1 MSTKTRYFV
10 IVSLLVT
17 VVGIGTGL
25 VAYYAGFQGGG
36 VSGPTSLPEL
46 RYVPRE
52 AGVVAYVD
60 VRQVMASELRKHL
73 QWSPERGSGQQE
85 FQNQTGVNI
94 ETDIDYIV
102 AYTEPSDSARGQTP
116 GMLLANGTFGEA
128 KVEASM
134 REHGAQVEPYKGK
147 RLIVVP
153 EGAFSPRDST
163 DPRSGDPAASPRR
176 DYAVSFLKPG
186 LIAVGNTYLVR
197 RAIDL
202 EGGGDRITTNE
213 EMMNLIQSLDSGHAW
228 AVGRFDALRS
238 VAVLPDGVN
247 QLSAIS
253 WFSVTGKVADG
264 VTGVVRAETRDEESA
279 NNLRD
284 LMRGFMALAKLQGGS
299 QPGLQALVQSLQ
311 LGGTGKT
318 VALSFSISAEAF
330 ELMSPGSKKSAGRQQ
345 AH

>member
-10 IVSLLVT
+10 IVSLLVM

-25 VAYYAGFQGGG
+25 VAYYAGFQGGA

-46 RYVPRE
+46 QYVPRE
-52 AGVVAYVD
+52 ASVVAYVD
-60 VRQVMASELRKHL
+60 VRQVMASEVRKHL

-85 FQNQTGVNI
+85 FQNQTGINI

-116 GMLLANGTFGEA
+116 GMLLARGTFGEA
-128 KVEASM
+128 KIEASM

-147 RLIVVP
+147 RLMVVR
-153 EGAFSPRDST
+153 EAAVTPRDST
-163 DPRSGDPAASPRR
+163 DPRAGAPRP
-176 DYAVSFLKPG
+176 DYALSFLKPG
-186 LIAVGNTYLVR
+186 LIAGGNAYLVR

-238 VAVLPDGVN
+238 VAVLPDGVT
-247 QLSAIS
+247 QLPAIS
-253 WFSVTGKVADG
+253 WFSVTGKVAEG

-284 LMRGFMALAKLQGGS
+284 LMRGFMALAKLQGGL

-318 VALSFSISAEAF
+318 VALSFSIPAEAF
-330 ELMSPGSKKSAGRQQ
+330 ELISPGSKKSAGRQQ